1 MTINLRIA
9 TRGSRLARWQAD
21 HVADALRRQHPDL
34 NVELVEIRTLGDR
47 DRNSPL
53 AAIGGTGVF
62 TKEIQRALLAGDA
75 DVAVHSLKD
84 LPTAPIDGLVLAAV
98 PPREAVLD
106 ALIAPRHRTL
116 AALSPGARIGTSSL
130 RRRALLGHARP
141 DVAVVDLRG
150 NVETRLRQ
158 ALDGTLD
165 AVILAE
171 AGLRRLGLDQHV
183 TERLGPP
190 AFLPAVGQGALG
202 LECRAGDA
210 ATRSLLATLDA
221 PASHRAVVAERA
233 LLAALHGGC
242 LVPLGAWARD
252 EGGALRLDAAVLD
265 PEGRRR
271 LDASV
276 SGGDPIE
283 LGREVAARLLDQ
295 GASEL
300 LASIRL

>member
-1 MTINLRIA
+1 MTTTLRIG

-21 HVADALRRQHPDL
+21 HVADALRRQHADL
-34 NVELVEIRTLGDR
+34 HVELVEIRTLGDR

-62 TKEIQRALLAGDA
+62 TKEIQRALLAGDV

-98 PPREAVLD
+98 PPREAVFD

-116 AALSPGARIGTSSL
+116 AALPPGARIGTSSL

-141 DVAVVDLRG
+141 DAVVVDLRG

-158 ALDGTLD
+158 ALEGSLD

-171 AGLRRLGLDQHV
+171 AGLRRLGLDPHA
-183 TERLGPP
+183 TERLGLP

-210 ATRSLLATLDA
+210 ATRSLLAALDDS
-221 PASHRAVVAERA
+221 ASHRAVVAERA

-271 LDASV
+271 LDASA
-276 SGGDPIE
+276 SGGDPLE

-295 GASEL
+295 GAADL
-300 LASIRL
+300 LASIAR